1 MLKVSSKLLLSSFSP
16 DIIDLPSVSKT
27 NVFTYSF
34 TVFSKSYT
42 SYFKNKQTNKNPELH
57 WPLLVFVDTSL
68 SSQSWNIGFSHGW
81 DSIGL
86 LFFSYAIEYYLSST
100 LTSAMT
106 LRSIHLP
113 VFSDLYLHFY
123 VSKKTSWIHQVKQWT
138 PTPLHFPGLT
148 PNPHH
153 VFQIFSLNISRS
165 THISPTLLP
174 SYQVQDF
181 IFY

>member
-86 LFFSYAIEYYLSST
+86 LFFLMRLSTTYLQPLPLLWLWDQYTYLYS
-100 LTSAMT
+100 LTSICIFMSQK
-106 LRSIHLP
+106 RHLE
-113 VFSDLYLHFY
+113 
-123 VSKKTSWIHQVKQWT
+123 
-138 PTPLHFPGLT
+138 
-148 PNPHH
+148 
-153 VFQIFSLNISRS
+153 
-165 THISPTLLP
+165 
-174 SYQVQDF
+174 F
-181 IFY
+181 IR